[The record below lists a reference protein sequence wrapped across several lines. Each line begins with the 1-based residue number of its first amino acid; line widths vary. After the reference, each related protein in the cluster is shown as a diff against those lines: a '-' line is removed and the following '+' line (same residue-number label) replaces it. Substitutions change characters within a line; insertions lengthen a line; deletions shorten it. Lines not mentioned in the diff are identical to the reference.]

1 MRAQGKDPSGLS
13 FDEAR
18 YWASVGVMA
27 AFALVMSYVETFI
40 PVPVPIPGV
49 KLGLANAVILAALLR
64 MDFRSAFCV
73 ALAKV
78 LVAGFLFGSPVM
90 IAYSAV
96 GTVLATLA
104 MGAVAKIPG
113 VHPIPVAMVGAVC
126 HNIGQ
131 LLVASALLGT
141 GLVWFSAPILFCAA
155 CATGALTGAL
165 AKGLADAFREES
177 LASAVRSAGVGAGG
191 VAAFGSAGAVA
202 AAVGVASAAW
212 GADVARCA
220 CEAAGG
226 VSVGAARGFKGAGR
240 AAANDACAVSVFEAS
255 ADAVP
260 SSANADVRFVSIDT
274 RVKLFCFILYAIVLF
289 KAENPVVL
297 ALCVLFAGAFA
308 GVVHVSPKEVLA
320 ALKPLGVILIITL
333 VAQVLYCQSGT
344 VLFEVHEFPVYA
356 EAVFTAVFMIA
367 RLVCL
372 MVASLAF
379 MHCVSSKPLIDTLS
393 WFLRPLQRLGLRT
406 EAFMLMLDVAF
417 SLLPFLMA
425 EARALMDGDGVDGRE
440 KGSPAGDEG
449 MAGAQLEGSAME
461 GKGAVVGAQEERLSF
476 RRRAQAALDRCK
488 AVFLRLFNESF
499 SYVDALAEAFVARE
513 A

>member
-1 MRAQGKDPSGLS
+1 MRTQGKDPSGLS

-49 KLGLANAVILAALLR
+49 KLGLANAVILAALLC

-126 HNIGQ
+126 HNVGQ

-155 CATGALTGAL
+155 CATGALTGVL
-165 AKGLADAFREES
+165 AKGFADAFREES
-177 LASAVRSAGVGAGG
+177 LASAAW
-191 VAAFGSAGAVA
+191 SAGAGA
-202 AAVGVASAAW
+202 GAVGCPGCVRASDGAS
-212 GADVARCA
+212 GAD
-220 CEAAGG
+220 
-226 VSVGAARGFKGAGR
+226 K
-240 AAANDACAVSVFEAS
+240 
-255 ADAVP
+255 
-260 SSANADVRFVSIDT
+260 DVRFASIDT
-274 RVKLFCFILYAIVLF
+274 RVKLLCFILYAIVLF

-297 ALCVLFAGAFA
+297 GLCVLFAGAFA
-308 GVVHVSPKEVLA
+308 GIVRVSPKEVLG
-320 ALKPLGVILIITL
+320 ALKPLGVILVITL

-344 VLFEVHEFPVYA
+344 VLFEVFDFPVYT

-379 MHCVSSKPLIDTLS
+379 MHCVSSKSLMDTLS
-393 WFLRPLQRLGLRT
+393 CFLRPLRRAGLRT
-406 EAFMLMLDVAF
+406 DAFMLMLDVAF
-417 SLLPFLMA
+417 SLLPFLTA
-425 EARALMDGDGVDGRE
+425 EARALVDGDDAPSRRE
-440 KGSPAGDEG
+440 KSSAVGSDGVAADVNEGAGGNPLASDGVTAYGDEN
-449 MAGAQLEGSAME
+449 AN
-461 GKGAVVGAQEERLSF
+461 KPLSS

-488 AVFLRLFNESF
+488 AALLRLFRESF
-499 SYVDALAEAFVARE
+499 SYVDALAETFVARE

>member
-1 MRAQGKDPSGLS
+1 MQRRAFADESMLMGKLGKDSSVLS
-13 FDEAR
+13 LDEAR

-49 KLGLANAVILAALLR
+49 KLGLANAVILAALLC

-78 LVAGFLFGSPVM
+78 LVASFLFGSPVM

-104 MGAVAKIPG
+104 MGAVAKILG

-131 LLVASALLGT
+131 LLVASVLLGT

-177 LASAVRSAGVGAGG
+177 LAG
-191 VAAFGSAGAVA
+191 VARSFNGVDRAVTSD
-202 AAVGVASAAW
+202 VG
-212 GADVARCA
+212 R
-220 CEAAGG
+220 
-226 VSVGAARGFKGAGR
+226 
-240 AAANDACAVSVFEAS
+240 
-255 ADAVP
+255 
-260 SSANADVRFVSIDT
+260 DVRFASIDT
-274 RVKLFCFILYAIVLF
+274 RVKLLCFILYAIVLF
-289 KAENPVVL
+289 KAENPIVL
-297 ALCVLFAGAFA
+297 GLCVLFAGAFA
-308 GVVHVSPKEVLA
+308 GVVHVSPKEVLG
-320 ALKPLGVILIITL
+320 ALKPLGVILVITL
-333 VAQVLYCQSGT
+333 VAQVLYCQNGT
-344 VLFEVHEFPVYA
+344 VLFEVLGLPVYA

-372 MVASLAF
+372 MVASLVF
-379 MHCVSSKPLIDTLS
+379 MHCVSSKSLVDTLS
-393 WFLRPLQRLGLRT
+393 WFLRPLQRLGVRT
-406 EAFMLMLDVAF
+406 DAFMLMLDVVF
-417 SLLPFLMA
+417 SLLPFLTA
-425 EARALMDGDGVDGRE
+425 EARVLMRGDADERE
-440 KGSPAGDEG
+440 KGSSAGDKGTADVPGKDSVTEG
-449 MAGAQLEGSAME
+449 EGAAAAAQGKGPAME
-461 GKGAVVGAQEERLSF
+461 GDGAVVGSQRKSLSF
-476 RRRAQAALDRCK
+476 RKRAQAALDRCK
-488 AVFLRLFNESF
+488 AVLLRLFRESF
-499 SYVDALAEAFVARE
+499 SYVDALAEAFVTRE

>member
-1 MRAQGKDPSGLS
+1 MRAQGKDPSDLS

-49 KLGLANAVILAALLR
+49 KLGLANAVILAALLC

-104 MGAVAKIPG
+104 MGAVAKISG
-113 VHPIPVAMVGAVC
+113 MHPIPVAMVGAVC
-126 HNIGQ
+126 HNVGQ
-131 LLVASALLGT
+131 LLVASVLLGT

-177 LASAVRSAGVGAGG
+177 LAGAGG
-191 VAAFGSAGAVA
+191 VAAAGGAVPAGAAGAAHATAGGATCA
-202 AAVGVASAAW
+202 AARDAGTVRGLGASDAPCTASAF
-212 GADVARCA
+212 
-220 CEAAGG
+220 AA
-226 VSVGAARGFKGAGR
+226 SV
-240 AAANDACAVSVFEAS
+240 
-255 ADAVP
+255 DAVT
-260 SSANADVRFVSIDT
+260 SDANADVRFASIDT
-274 RVKLFCFILYAIVLF
+274 RVKLLCFVLYAIILF

-297 ALCVLFAGAFA
+297 GFCVLFAGVFT
-308 GVVHVSPKEVLA
+308 GVVHVNLKEVLA
-320 ALKPLGVILIITL
+320 ALKPLGVILTITL

-344 VLFEVHEFPVYA
+344 VLFDVHEFPVYA

-372 MVASLAF
+372 MVASLTF
-379 MHCVSSKPLIDTLS
+379 MHCVSSKSLVDTLS
-393 WFLRPLQRLGLRT
+393 LFLRPLQRAGLRT
-406 EAFMLMLDVAF
+406 DAFMLMLDVAF
-417 SLLPFLMA
+417 SLLPFLTA
-425 EARALMDGDGVDGRE
+425 EARVLMRGDADGRE
-440 KGSPAGDEG
+440 DGSFAGDG
-449 MAGAQLEGSAME
+449 DALGRKGEGSATE
-461 GKGAVVGAQEERLSF
+461 GEGAAAAARGKPLPF
-476 RRRAQAALDRCK
+476 RSRVQAALDRCN
-488 AVFLRLFNESF
+488 AVLLRLFRESF
-499 SYVDALAEAFVARE
+499 SYVDALAKAFVE
-513 A
+513 K

>member
-1 MRAQGKDPSGLS
+1 MRELGKEPSALS
-13 FDEAR
+13 LEEAR

-40 PVPVPIPGV
+40 PIPVPIPGV
-49 KLGLANAVILAALLR
+49 KLGLANAVILAALLC
-64 MDFRSAFCV
+64 MDFKSAFCV

-96 GTVLATLA
+96 GTIFATLA
-104 MGAVAKIPG
+104 MGAVAKVPG
-113 VHPIPVAMVGAVC
+113 AHPVSVAMVGAVC
-126 HNIGQ
+126 HNAGQ
-131 LLVASALLGT
+131 LLVASVLLGT

-177 LASAVRSAGVGAGG
+177 LASVVRSAGAGAG
-191 VAAFGSAGAVA
+191 AGAGSVA
-202 AAVGVASAAW
+202 AAEGTVLVGAAAGGAGSARGADAAA

-226 VSVGAARGFKGAGR
+226 S
-240 AAANDACAVSVFEAS
+240 
-255 ADAVP
+255 
-260 SSANADVRFVSIDT
+260 NADVARSFNGVDRAVTSDVGRDVRFASIDT
-274 RVKLFCFILYAIVLF
+274 RVKLLCFILYAIVLF
-289 KAENPVVL
+289 KAENPAALGLCALLAVV
-297 ALCVLFAGAFA
+297 FAVIVRVGFR
-308 GVVHVSPKEVLA
+308 EVA
-320 ALKPLGVILIITL
+320 KSLKPLGVILIITL

-344 VLFEVHEFPVYA
+344 VLFEIYEFPVYA

-379 MHCVSSKPLIDTLS
+379 MHCVSSKSLVDTLS
-393 WFLRPLQRLGLRT
+393 WFLRPLQRLGVRT
-406 EAFMLMLDVAF
+406 DAFMLMLDVAF
-417 SLLPFLMA
+417 SLLPFLTA
-425 EARALMDGDGVDGRE
+425 EARVLMHGDADERGEGSSAGDGDALGR
-440 KGSPAGDEG
+440 KG
-449 MAGAQLEGSAME
+449 EGSATE
-461 GKGAVVGAQEERLSF
+461 SDGAAAGARGRPPSF
-476 RRRAQAALDRCK
+476 RSRVQAALDRCN
-488 AVFLRLFNESF
+488 VVLLHLFRESF
-499 SYVDALAEAFVARE
+499 GYVDTLAEMFVARG